1 MPLMNTPKAYGGVA
15 MTAHWLIVLML
26 LGSFSLGFYMH
37 ELPLSPTK
45 LKLYAYHKW
54 LGVTIF
60 VVAVLRLGWRLWS
73 PPPALPASMPSWEKR
88 AADISHHLL
97 YLLLFAAPLS
107 GWLMSSA
114 KGFQTVWFGLWP
126 IPDLLAKNPPLGEAL
141 ESVHETL
148 TFMLLGVIVL
158 HVAAALKHHF
168 IDRDEVLARMT
179 PGLSAP
185 QPTRPAGP
193 SS

>member
-1 MPLMNTPKAYGGVA
+1 MPLMNSQTRYGTVA

-60 VVAVLRLGWRLWS
+60 AIAVLRLSWRLWS
-73 PPPALPASMPSWEKR
+73 PPPTLPASMPGWEKR

-97 YLLLFAAPLS
+97 YLLLFATPLS

-114 KGFQTVWFGLWP
+114 KGFQTVWFGVLA
-126 IPDLLAKNPPLGEAL
+126 IPDLLAKNPPLGEAI
-141 ESVHETL
+141 ESVHFTL
-148 TFMLLGVIVL
+148 VFMLLGTIVL

-168 IDRDEVLARMT
+168 VDKDEVLARMT
-179 PGLSAP
+179 PGLSP
-185 QPTRPAGP
+185 PAARYPGSTP
-193 SS
+193 